1 MNENIR
7 KSCESMMDTLR
18 CYSATW
24 LRRAAARY
32 EATGEEPYV
41 PVRISNT
48 AKAMWKLMKALIDE
62 DKKSR
67 KNSPKRNEPP
77 YSTPVFNTGCEKKE
91 RKNERKEL
99 SPTPPIEKKEIKK
112 EKNSLLPAHACVR
125 TGEGETKTPQP
136 DMHNREQAPHP
147 ATEAR
152 ASMVH
157 GYYNQIAGVAGLL
170 PLPPLS
176 RRLTDNMTAVLR
188 GYSDKEI
195 ARAIERASRSDTL
208 CGRRKHGF
216 RADFFWIFETKHYT
230 RIESGFYDN
239 KETVDT
245 DREAIR
251 LLADKYR
258 DEQLGTGCEAEV
270 DQTLW

>member
-1 MNENIR
+1 MNPQIR
-7 KSCESMMDTLR
+7 KSCEEMIDSLR
-18 CYSATW
+18 CYSAMW
-24 LRRAAARY
+24 LKRAIARY

-41 PVRISNT
+41 PVRIGNT
-48 AKAMWKLMKALIDE
+48 AKTMWHLVKNLIDE

-67 KNSPKRNEPP
+67 KNNPKRNEPP

-112 EKNSLLPAHACVR
+112 EKNSLSPAHACVHE
-125 TGEGETKTPQP
+125 GEGELSQAADHEKQP
-136 DMHNREQAPHP
+136 EPLYPVNQS
-147 ATEAR
+147 R

-157 GYYNQIAGVAGLL
+157 DYYNQVAKAAGLV

-176 RRLTDNMTAVLR
+176 QRLASNMAAVLR
-188 GYSDKEI
+188 GFSNKEI
-195 ARAIERASRSDTL
+195 THAIERASRSDTL
-208 CGRRKHGF
+208 SGRKEHGF

-239 KETVDT
+239 KETVDP
-245 DREAIR
+245 DREAVR

-270 DQTLW
+270 ERTLW